1 MIRSIT
7 IACCVGLTLIL
18 ISGCGPKTK
27 IVADWSAP
35 DVEPEPFKKVVAVAT
50 SQDKI
55 LRRIAEDEFVKR
67 LPKGTQG
74 VTAYSLI
81 PEESREDKDAV
92 RSILK
97 KAGVDGA
104 VVFMVTGV
112 DTNLEYSPG
121 TSHYNFYGYYGWAWS
136 TAYTPD
142 YMKWEKTVNVEASVY
157 RISDEK
163 LVWSAISQS
172 TDPESAKNVI
182 DDVARLVAKQ
192 MQQAGFVK

>member
-1 MIRSIT
+1 MNQST
-7 IACCVGLTLIL
+7 TLACSVCLTLLL
-18 ISGCGPKTK
+18 ISGCGPKSK
-27 IVADWSAP
+27 IVADWKAP
-35 DVEPEPFKKVVAVAT
+35 DVQPEPFTKVVAVAT

-55 LRRIAEDEFVKR
+55 LRRIAEDEFVRR

-81 PEESREDKDAV
+81 PEDVREDQAAV
-92 RSILK
+92 RSILEK
-97 KAGVDGA
+97 SGVDGA
-104 VVFMVTGV
+104 VVFRMTGV

-121 TSHYNFYGYYGWAWS
+121 TAHYNFWGYYGWAWS
-136 TAYTPD
+136 ATYAPD
-142 YMKWEKTVNVEASVY
+142 YMKWEKTVKVEASVY

-182 DDVARLVAKQ
+182 DDVAKLVANR
-192 MQQAGFVK
+192 MHQAGLVQ

>member
-1 MIRSIT
+1 MIRSRT
-7 IACCVGLTLIL
+7 IVCCVGLTLIL

-35 DVEPEPFKKVVAVAT
+35 DVKPEPFTKVVAIAT
-50 SQDKI
+50 NQDKI
-55 LRRIAEDEFVKR
+55 LRRIAEDEFVEQ

-81 PEESREDKDAV
+81 PEESREDRDAV
-92 RSILK
+92 KSILA

-121 TSHYNFYGYYGWAWS
+121 TAHYSFYGYYGWAWS
-136 TAYTPD
+136 TAYAPD
-142 YMKWEKTVNVEASVY
+142 YMKWEKTVKVEASVY

-163 LVWSAISQS
+163 LVWSAISQA
-172 TDPESAKNVI
+172 TDPKSAKNVI
-182 DDVARLVAKQ
+182 DDVAKLVAKQ

>member
-1 MIRSIT
+1 MIRSTT

-27 IVADWSAP
+27 IVADWNAP
-35 DVEPEPFKKVVAVAT
+35 DVEPEPFKKVVAIAT

-55 LRRIAEDEFVKR
+55 LRRIAEDEFIGA

-81 PEESREDKDAV
+81 PEESREDKEAV
-92 RSILK
+92 RSILE

-104 VVFMVTGV
+104 VIFRLTGV
-112 DTNLEYSPG
+112 DKNLEYSPG
-121 TSHYNFYGYYGWAWS
+121 TSHYSFYGYYGWAWS
-136 TAYTPD
+136 TFQTPD
-142 YMKWEKTVNVEASVY
+142 YMKWEKTVSVEASVY

>member
-1 MIRSIT
+1 MIRSTT
-7 IACCVGLTLIL
+7 IACCVGLSLIL

-27 IVADWSAP
+27 IVADWKAP
-35 DVEPEPFKKVVAVAT
+35 DVEPEPFTKVVAIAT

-55 LRRIAEDEFVKR
+55 LRRIAEDEFVRR

-81 PEESREDKDAV
+81 PEESREDKEAL
-92 RSILK
+92 RRILE

-121 TSHYNFYGYYGWAWS
+121 TSHYSFYGYYGWAWS
-136 TAYTPD
+136 TVQAPD

-157 RISDEK
+157 RISDAK

-172 TDPESAKNVI
+172 TDPDSAKNVI
-182 DDVARLVAKQ
+182 DDVARLVAKR
-192 MQQAGFVK
+192 MQQAGLVK

>member
-1 MIRSIT
+1 MTRRTTLPYS
-7 IACCVGLTLIL
+7 ACLVLLL
-18 ISGCGPKTK
+18 ISGCGPKSK
-27 IVADWSAP
+27 IVADWKAP
-35 DVEPEPFKKVVAVAT
+35 DVQPEAFTKVIAVAT

-55 LRRIAEDEFVKR
+55 LRRIAEDEFVRR

-81 PEESREDKDAV
+81 SEEIREDQTAV
-92 RSILK
+92 RSILE

-104 VVFMVTGV
+104 VVFRMTGV

-121 TSHYNFYGYYGWAWS
+121 TAHYNFWGYYGWAWS
-136 TAYTPD
+136 ATYAPD
-142 YMKWEKTVNVEASVY
+142 YMKWEKTVKVEASVY
-157 RISDEK
+157 RVSDEK

-182 DDVARLVAKQ
+182 DDVAKLVAKR
-192 MQQAGFVK
+192 MQQAGLVQ